1 MRVPEKV
8 TFKRLSGQLAF
19 GNRLRQWDSMGDLH
33 AAMSGSTLAESER
46 LGPADGFNGWVTV
59 RSNQADS
66 PCFIP
71 SIRATEAFQRFP
83 LDAPVY
89 FQELPHQPGCDGVGC
104 DGCGRLISF
113 EARWLPGAVALKP
126 EPWRQTLAAGLHLK
140 YAHHPSLNLR
150 HDLERNGRELVG
162 QQAMFYLRDWLA
174 EDYEVLEQ
182 IWDLYPDAVI
192 EATRFSVPAG
202 VLESRLVIWEVRD
215 Y

>member
-59 RSNQADS
+59 RSN
-66 PCFIP
+66 
-71 SIRATEAFQRFP
+71 
-83 LDAPVY
+83 
-89 FQELPHQPGCDGVGC
+89 QPGCDGVGC

-192 EATRFSVPAG
+192 EATRFSVPVG